1 MGYYDNPPIIQ
12 PSRGGETIAASIADA
27 ASSLAQGFMV
37 RGERRRQ
44 EEKERKLTLQKLQ
57 DRKNETDLYYNDKLS
72 DWSSKEPIVND
83 TLDKKIYGIIQQ
95 KITLAADSRI
105 ALLNETD
112 PGKRQEYLKNI
123 RNADNALT
131 NAAGF
136 SKRLGEQTATW
147 RMATKASKVGTP
159 GGNVV
164 NGKDDADI
172 LNNTA
177 VLEIVGGMDAMYENA
192 NVDVEEDE
200 NGDGFILKVSGKHKD
215 GTAFNVPIRSRE
227 YLKADSEM
235 GDGLLLP
242 VESLDTFQTQAMQH
256 VADKKGSIYEGML
269 LQTRETVDL
278 PSAGGDVYQIMN
290 ARRLQEPLIKAEID
304 KTSSVTAA
312 GLIGADN
319 QSRLRTYID
328 YTLQQG
334 PGWYDKN
341 FKNVTDPNIQKS
353 TLSKLLTDKAFGD
366 LVRNL
371 PRVEQK
377 DGSYAYY
384 NPDAPE
390 RVKPKEEVVKGKKG
404 VNTSG
409 SPAFDMDRKQE
420 VSQQFKRLIEGKS
433 DLNEIIKVPELDNS
447 FSYAKI
453 KGTNRYKIV
462 DENGKTYTAAELRN
476 LLNKRKYTPEQ
487 KRAQEIEDLPTY
499 NNN

>member
-12 PSRGGETIAASIADA
+12 QGKGSEIVTASIVGA
-27 ASSLAQGFMV
+27 ANSIAQGFIAK
-37 RGERRRQ
+37 GERKRQ

-72 DWSSKEPIVND
+72 DWSAKEPIVND

-105 ALLNETD
+105 ALLNETN
-112 PGKRQEYLKNI
+112 PEKRQEYLKNI

-131 NAAGF
+131 NAANF
-136 SKRLGEQTATW
+136 SKRIGEQTATW
-147 RMATKASKVGTP
+147 RTATKASKVGTP
-159 GGNVV
+159 GGNIV
-164 NGKDDADI
+164 NGKDDTEI

-177 VLEIVGGMDAMYENA
+177 VLEIVGGMNSMYENS
-192 NVDVEEDE
+192 NIDVEEDE

-215 GTAFNVPIRSRE
+215 GTSFNVPIRSRE
-227 YLKADSEM
+227 YLKADTEM

-256 VADKKGSIYEGML
+256 VADKKGVIYEGML

-278 PSAGGDVYQIMN
+278 PSSGGDIYQIRN
-290 ARRLQEPLIKAEID
+290 ARRLQESLIKAEID

-312 GLIGADN
+312 GLIGADS

-334 PGWYDKN
+334 TGWYDKN
-341 FKNVTDPNIQKS
+341 FKNITDPNIQKS
-353 TLSKLLTDKAFGD
+353 TLSKLLTDKAFGE

-371 PRVEQK
+371 PRVKQK
-377 DGSYAYY
+377 DGTIAYY

-390 RVKPKEEVVKGKKG
+390 GIKPKEETKKGKKG
-404 VNTSG
+404 VDMSG
-409 SPAFDMDRKQE
+409 SPAFDLERKQE
-420 VSQQFKRLIEGKS
+420 VTQQFERLISGKVP
-433 DLNEIIKVPELDNS
+433 LTEIIDVPELDNS
-447 FSYAKI
+447 FSLEKTNNPKRPLKI
-453 KGTNRYKIV
+453 IDK
-462 DENGKTYTAAELRN
+462 NGKGYSKEELRK
-476 LLNKRKYTPEQ
+476 LLSKRKYTPAQ
-487 KRAQEIEDLPTY
+487 KRAQELGGLPDLE
-499 NNN
+499 